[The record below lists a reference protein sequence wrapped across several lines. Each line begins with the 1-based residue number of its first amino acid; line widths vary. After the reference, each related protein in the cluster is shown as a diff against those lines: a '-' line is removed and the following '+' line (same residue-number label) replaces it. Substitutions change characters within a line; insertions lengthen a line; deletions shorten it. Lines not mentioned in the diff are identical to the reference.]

1 MLGCS
6 VEVYIFVSGMHRYS
20 YSKRDSLKSSNVE
33 NPPQEYILV
42 AERRLSHAA
51 GHETNV
57 LGPTQTRSSRL
68 GVG

>member
-1 MLGCS
+1 MM
-6 VEVYIFVSGMHRYS
+6 SGM
-20 YSKRDSLKSSNVE
+20 NI

-42 AERRLSHAA
+42 AERRLCHAA

-57 LGPTQTRSSRL
+57 LGPTQTRPSRL